1 MADDSARFA
10 LPYLQPGQAQK
21 ELFHN
26 EALTTIDALLHP
38 VAQTI
43 GDDAPPATPGIG
55 QCWIIGASPSGA
67 WSGHPHEI
75 ALWSEGGWRF
85 IAPAPGMMVW
95 LAGDGV
101 WAREAAGS
109 WTVSAA
115 IPNPAGGATVDA
127 EARTAIAAL
136 LGAFRAHGLIAT

>member
-1 MADDSARFA
+1 MAESSGRFT

-21 ELFHN
+21 EFFHN

-43 GDDAPPATPGIG
+43 GDDIPPATPGIG
-55 QCWIIGASPSGA
+55 QCWIIGASPTGA
-67 WSGHPHEI
+67 WSGQPHEI

-95 LAGDGV
+95 LAADGV
-101 WAREAAGS
+101 WAREEAGG
-109 WTVSAA
+109 WRVGAA
-115 IPNPAGGATVDA
+115 IADPAGGATVDSQ
-127 EARTAIAAL
+127 ARAAINALLAAL
-136 LGAFRAHGLIAT
+136 RSHGLIAT